1 MEKILSVDERIRRAE
16 EIYNR
21 RRQENSYPV
30 QARVSVG
37 QTGKDYKLFKKMVIQ
52 IIVCLIIYF
61 VFYAIKN
68 SNYIFSQNFINQTKQ
83 ILSYDLN
90 LQEQYNYILG
100 LMQKNNENTNPTEEQ
115 QNIVQN
121 ENIITNTIENN
132 VDESDNN
139 MINTNIEE
147 INNTENIVVDT
158 LSVTDNVLPE
168 ESSSLTQTLTDA
180 EFIKQNYS
188 LIKPLNGTIT
198 SRFGP
203 RNPTTPT
210 VPKNHTGIDIAANT
224 GTVII
229 ASMEGKVVLVSSEG
243 DYGNHIKI
251 QKDDV
256 ITLYAHCNKIYVTE
270 GEEIKQGQEI
280 AEVGATGNV
289 TGPHL
294 HFEVRKGENLV
305 NPDDLLEF

>member
-1 MEKILSVDERIRRAE
+1 MERILSVDEKIRRAE

-21 RRQENSYPV
+21 RRQDSQYQV

-37 QTGKDYKLFKKMVIQ
+37 ESGNDYRLFKKMVIQ

-61 VFYAIKN
+61 VFYVIKN
-68 SNYIFSQNFINQTKQ
+68 SNYIFSENFINQTKQ
-83 ILSYDLN
+83 VLSYDLN
-90 LQEQYNYILG
+90 IQEQYNNIMG
-100 LMQKNNENTNPTEEQ
+100 LINKPQEQ
-115 QNIVQN
+115 QSITQDQQN
-121 ENIITNTIENN
+121 QTQEENVVTNET
-132 VDESDNN
+132 
-139 MINTNIEE
+139 INTNIE
-147 INNTENIVVDT
+147 NNTEVLNNQQENVVTDT

-168 ESSSLTQTLTDA
+168 ESSSLSQTLTDA
-180 EFIKQNYS
+180 DIIKQNYS

-203 RNPTTPT
+203 RNPTTET
-210 VPKNHTGIDIAANT
+210 VPKYHTGIDIAANT

-229 ASMEGKVVLVSSEG
+229 AAMEGKVILVSSQG

-256 ITLYAHCNKIYVTE
+256 ITLYAHCNKIYVSE
-270 GEEIKQGQEI
+270 GQEIKQGEQI